1 MRVNP
6 MKDMSYT
13 KKMLMQVSIFINKIR
28 MNFN

>member
-13 KKMLMQVSIFINKIR
+13 KKILMQVSIFMNKIR

>member
-13 KKMLMQVSIFINKIR
+13 KKMLMQVSIFMNKIR

>member
-6 MKDMSYT
+6 MKNLSHT
-13 KKMLMQVSIFINKIR
+13 KKMLMQITNLMNKIR

>member
-6 MKDMSYT
+6 MKDLSYT
-13 KKMLMQVSIFINKIR
+13 KKMLMQISNLMNKIR